1 LFLNVVDVFFL
12 KKTKKKA
19 RREGWAGLDW
29 TGLLGAAL
37 RHRLSSAIE
46 FTNLAATG
54 SDGQILQKPNRIQ
67 IYY

>member
-1 LFLNVVDVFFL
+1 MSSMFFFPEEN
-12 KKTKKKA
+12 KKKA
-19 RREGWAGLDW
+19 RRDGWA
-29 TGLLGAAL
+29 GLLGAAL